1 MSLHHKRKNNVSKTV
16 LFTCHIVTTASP
28 PQKHPRINLFFWSKC
43 RKKTE
48 NSGKHEVD
56 LLLDAFNC
64 NTLFSNSVT
73 HSYLCILETAS
84 SESDIQ
90 RGANEKLSRINGST
104 QRG

>member
-1 MSLHHKRKNNVSKTV
+1 MSYSDDREPATETSQNKPVFLVKV
-16 LFTCHIVTTASP
+16 
-28 PQKHPRINLFFWSKC
+28 QE
-43 RKKTE
+43 KTE

-64 NTLFSNSVT
+64 NTLFSSSVT